1 MLRSNAGGRGSSILE
16 FVLTL
21 PFAVLLLFI
30 TMDTGKAVFV
40 KTSLQSAAAAAA
52 TIGARSGTIGNA
64 TKYTGP
70 CTQATQ
76 TTGQNQADSLIFQSL
91 CRAAPWESMGAEIDE
106 VTVTLVPAANS
117 VVSGRSSTVCTK
129 EFPYV
134 RVRVKAK
141 MLNML
146 VPGISRNEGG
156 FGLTVSSLLDSVEV
170 ESTVLCEV
178 YRE

>member
-52 TIGARSGTIGNA
+52 TIGARSGTIGDT
-64 TKYTGP
+64 TKYTEP
-70 CTQATQ
+70 CPLATQ

-91 CRAAPWESMGAEIDE
+91 CRAAPWESMGAKIDE
-106 VTVTLVPAANS
+106 VTVTLVAADNR
-117 VVSGRSSTVCTK
+117 VYGGKLRVCTK

-134 RVRVKAK
+134 RVRVKAT

-170 ESTVLCEV
+170 ESTVFCEV
-178 YRE
+178 YRET

>member
-1 MLRSNAGGRGSSILE
+1 MLRSGAVARGSSILE

-30 TMDTGKAVFV
+30 TLDTGKAVFV

-52 TIGARSGTIGNA
+52 TTGARSGTIGNKAMYTEPCPPA
-64 TKYTGP
+64 T
-70 CTQATQ
+70 QSQ
-76 TTGQNQADSLIFQSL
+76 TTGQNQNDDLIFLSL
-91 CRAAPWESMGAEIDE
+91 CRSAPWESMGAEIAQ
-106 VTVTLVPAANS
+106 VTITLVAADNR
-117 VVSGRSSTVCTK
+117 VHDGRVCTK
-129 EFPYV
+129 AYPYV

-141 MLNML
+141 MQNML
-146 VPGISRNEGG
+146 VPGISRDGG

-178 YRE
+178 YRES